1 MIKRLQS
8 LLPLILVLVVTFL
21 TACGGAPEAKAPP
34 TYTPEKIAKL
44 QQYSG
49 PITAAR
55 QRMPEL
61 ASLIADKEWI
71 DVGNF
76 IHGPLGQV
84 RGSMSFIS
92 RNLLPKDQD
101 KAKEAAK
108 ELFAHLEKIDTAA
121 KADRVDIAEKQY
133 AEALKDFDAFLDL
146 IPNA

>member
-1 MIKRLQS
+1 MIKRLRS
-8 LLPLILVLVVTFL
+8 LLPLILALTIAFL

-34 TYTPEKIAKL
+34 TYTPEKIAQL
-44 QQYSG
+44 RQYSG

-61 ASLIADKEWI
+61 ATLIADKEWI

-84 RGSMSFIS
+84 RGSMGFIS

-101 KAKEAAK
+101 TAKEAAK
-108 ELFAHLEKIDTAA
+108 ELFVHLEKIDTAA
-121 KADRVDIAEKQY
+121 KADRIDIAERQY

-146 IPNA
+146 IPDA

>member
-1 MIKRLQS
+1 MLKRLHS
-8 LLPLILVLVVTFL
+8 LLPLILALVVTFL
-21 TACGGAPEAKAPP
+21 TACGTPEAAPPP
-34 TYTPEKIAKL
+34 TYTPEKIAQL

-49 PITAAR
+49 PVTTAR

-61 ASLIADKEWI
+61 ASLIAQKEWI
-71 DVGNF
+71 DVENF

-84 RGSMSFIS
+84 RGSMGFIS

-101 KAKEAAK
+101 TAKEAAK

-121 KADRVDIAEKQY
+121 KADRVDIAGQQY
-133 AEALKDFDAFLDL
+133 LEALKDFDAFLDL